1 MNTFFIVATIV
12 LSIAIVVLVI
22 ISNYYRRKVSDV
34 QYLECSLQIELIDL
48 VRDYLFKEGML
59 EELDSMLQIKRKSLR
74 DIQNYILSQHE
85 SSTFKDRKNMMTND
99 TG

>member
-59 EELDSMLQIKRKSLR
+59 EDLDSILQIKRKSLR
-74 DIQNYILSQHE
+74 DIQNYILSQQE
-85 SSTFKDRKNMMTND
+85 SSTFKDRKKYD
-99 TG
+99 DE

>member
-59 EELDSMLQIKRKSLR
+59 EELDSILQIKRKSLR

-85 SSTFKDRKNMMTND
+85 SSTLKDRKKYD
-99 TG
+99 DE

>member
-59 EELDSMLQIKRKSLR
+59 EDLDSILQIKRKSLR

-85 SSTFKDRKNMMTND
+85 SSTFKDRKKYD
-99 TG
+99 DE

>member
-12 LSIAIVVLVI
+12 LSIATVVLVI

-59 EELDSMLQIKRKSLR
+59 EDLDSILQIKRKSLR
-74 DIQNYILSQHE
+74 DIQNYILSQQE
-85 SSTFKDRKNMMTND
+85 SSTFKDRKKYD
-99 TG
+99 DE

>member
-1 MNTFFIVATIV
+1 MNTLFIVATIV
-12 LSIAIVVLVI
+12 LSIATVVLVI

-59 EELDSMLQIKRKSLR
+59 EDLDSILQIKRKSLR
-74 DIQNYILSQHE
+74 DIQNYILSQQE
-85 SSTFKDRKNMMTND
+85 SSTFKDRKKYD
-99 TG
+99 DE

>member
-48 VRDYLFKEGML
+48 VRDYIFREGML
-59 EELDSMLQIKRKSLR
+59 EELDSILQIKRKSLR
-74 DIQNYILSQHE
+74 DIQNYILSQQE
-85 SSTFKDRKNMMTND
+85 SSTFKDRKKYD
-99 TG
+99 DE